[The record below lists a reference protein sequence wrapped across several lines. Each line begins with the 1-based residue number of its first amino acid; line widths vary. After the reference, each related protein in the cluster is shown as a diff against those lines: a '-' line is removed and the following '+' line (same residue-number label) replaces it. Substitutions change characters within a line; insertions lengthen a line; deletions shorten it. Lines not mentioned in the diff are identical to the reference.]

1 MDWWFQL
8 QDNNTLAGGN
18 EKIFLLPIQRVNN
31 QIAHEIAKISKYSN
45 FFYFFFKI
53 VTYLLLAPF
62 SILLSHYLNSG
73 RHKNE

>member
-31 QIAHEIAKISKYSN
+31 QIAHEIAKISKYSK
-45 FFYFFFKI
+45 FFF
-53 VTYLLLAPF
+53 F
-62 SILLSHYLNSG
+62 
-73 RHKNE
+73 